1 MRRYVVSALVGA
13 GLAVA
18 ATSVQAGETLPQDI
32 AQRLDKARIEFSMSE
47 AKRERLMIIQ
57 ENMARQGYYGGYS
70 GYGRGYG
77 GGYGGYGGGYG
88 GAYSHPGYGYAPGY
102 SGGYG
107 GYGYYRQQRPLNG
120 LERGYYG
127 R

>member
-1 MRRYVVSALVGA
+1 MRRYVVSALLGA

-18 ATSVQAGETLPQDI
+18 AAQAQAGETLPQDI
-32 AQRLDKARIEFSMSE
+32 AQRLDRAPVAFSMSE

-57 ENMARQGYYGGYS
+57 ENMSRQGYYGGYS
-70 GYGRGYG
+70 GYR
-77 GGYGGYGGGYG
+77 GYGGYGGGGYG
-88 GAYSHPGYGYAPGY
+88 GAYIHPGYGDAPRYG
-102 SGGYG
+102 G
-107 GYGYYRQQRPLNG
+107 GYGYYQRPPLSG

>member
-1 MRRYVVSALVGA
+1 MRRSIVSALLGA
-13 GLAVA
+13 GLAA
-18 ATSVQAGETLPQDI
+18 AAMSAQAGETLPQDI
-32 AQRLDKARIEFSMSE
+32 AQRLDKAPAAFSMSE

-57 ENMARQGYYGGYS
+57 ENMARQQHYGGYGGYS
-70 GYGRGYG
+70 
-77 GGYGGYGGGYG
+77 GYGGGYG

-102 SGGYG
+102 GG
-107 GYGYYRQQRPLNG
+107 GYGYYRQQRPPLSG